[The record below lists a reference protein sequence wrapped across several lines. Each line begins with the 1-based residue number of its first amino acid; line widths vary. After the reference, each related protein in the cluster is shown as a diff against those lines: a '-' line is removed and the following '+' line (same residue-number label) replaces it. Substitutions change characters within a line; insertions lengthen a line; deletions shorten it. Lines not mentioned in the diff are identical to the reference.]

1 MMRVMLYEAA
11 QSMLRSKKRSQLTSS
26 SRIDRPNL
34 RNRPQG
40 LSTSFPAI
48 SGNCLASAT
57 TGVDLSL
64 AVARAT
70 FELP

>member
-1 MMRVMLYEAA
+1 MRDLIFG
-11 QSMLRSKKRSQLTSS
+11 KSQA
-26 SRIDRPNL
+26 L

-40 LSTSFPAI
+40 LSTSFSAI
-48 SGNCLASAT
+48 SGNFLAFVT
-57 TGVDLSL
+57 TDVDLSL